1 MALPSIYTIGVYG
14 STETEFFRNLTSNQ
28 IDTFC
33 DIRRRR
39 AVRGAIYAFVNSAR
53 LQDKLKSLSINYI
66 HETRLAPTIPI
77 MGVQDKSDKLHK
89 VKRRER
95 TELDDAFKKAY
106 TDKILSKF
114 DIKEF
119 IGELEKSGCKKVVLF
134 CVEKLPTAC
143 HRSLVTDKIKK
154 LFPRIRVTNL

>member
-1 MALPSIYTIGVYG
+1 MSLPAIYTIGVYG
-14 STETEFFRNLTSNQ
+14 STETDFFRNLTDNQ

-39 AVRGAIYAFVNSAR
+39 AVRGALYAFVNSER
-53 LQDKLKSLSINYI
+53 LQEKLRSLSINYM
-66 HETRLAPTIPI
+66 HETRLAPTIEI

-89 VKRRER
+89 VKRRDR
-95 TELDDAFKKAY
+95 TQLDAAFKKAY
-106 TDKILSKF
+106 NDNILSNF

-119 IGELEKSGCKKVVLF
+119 IGEIEKSGIKKIVLF

-143 HRSLVTDKIKK
+143 HRSLVTGKIKK
-154 LFPRIRVTNL
+154 VFPRIRVTNL

>member
-14 STETEFFRNLTSNQ
+14 STETEFFRKLTSNQ